1 MYCIGSNALQGKQ
14 SWGNSQALAVVAAA
28 FHTGGAGDTSCECI
42 ECETSSH
49 SSGKIIISLGKLVT
63 ENYLLPV
70 STSKGTA
77 GQV

>member
-42 ECETSSH
+42 ECETSSQ